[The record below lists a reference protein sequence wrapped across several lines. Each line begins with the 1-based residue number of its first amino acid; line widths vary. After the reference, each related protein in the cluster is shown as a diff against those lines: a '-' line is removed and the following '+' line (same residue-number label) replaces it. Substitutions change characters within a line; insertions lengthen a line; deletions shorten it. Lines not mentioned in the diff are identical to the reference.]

1 MWAIPSV
8 KVCERITKSGVCVCV
23 QGEAGISDFPLQTLA
38 SSLTSSRLTH
48 AAEGPLR
55 AEAGRRGEEGRGQG
69 LVPPQ
74 QLGNSEEALAQ
85 TKEGEAAEGR
95 QAVQPW
101 PRYLVSR
108 FADIRPI
115 PSDTPFEKPRAAVA
129 GVDPVV
135 FPRAAVATHF
145 TGDI

>member
-1 MWAIPSV
+1 M
-8 KVCERITKSGVCVCV
+8 
-23 QGEAGISDFPLQTLA
+23 PLQTLVSA
-38 SSLTSSRLTH
+38 LTSSRLSH
-48 AAEGPLR
+48 AEGPLR
-55 AEAGRRGEEGRGQG
+55 AEAGRRGEEGRGQDS
-69 LVPPQ
+69 VSPQ
-74 QLGNSEEALAQ
+74 QLGNPEEALAQ
-85 TKEGEAAEGR
+85 TKEGEAAEGSR
-95 QAVQPW
+95 AVQPW

-115 PSDTPFEKPRAAVA
+115 PPDTPFEKPRAAVA